1 MAVHRTKAEAL
12 VKWINSLKLSKEVEN
27 LSDLQDGVIFINI
40 VCRISGKENAQQLIE
55 QKTIEER
62 FQFICNFLECS
73 EVQKTQSELCRYNP
87 AAGSVV
93 SWQKIL
99 NSEDVEL
106 EMAKVA
112 VFLLHLH
119 TMAKQNPWEFESLD
133 IDTQGELVGM
143 LRYILDNEEAIYLDN
158 NLVVFLRSRA
168 TSPVARLFSASSDET
183 NSPPIS
189 EKTGGHK
196 TKFLTS
202 SVYSSAPSNSPTSP
216 MRDFMQTPL
225 VQVRRMKRQL
235 ADARTLRDDLEIELT
250 EARKLL
256 TEKETQI
263 SIMQQKIERL
273 VKLTEKQTSEE
284 DSDELSNMRD
294 KHESV
299 LNRLRDAQKQCQD
312 LKTEK
317 NQTERKIDKLEE
329 ENGDLSYK
337 VRDLNSRLA
346 QSQKALNELAD
357 EHEAAIPLW
366 EGKQKQLES
375 DLCVTLSDKKLLEEK
390 VQILEGKI
398 SLMEDQLKAAGE
410 SSSEMKGEVM
420 GDILQLEV
428 LKTEISQLT
437 AKTAELEQESS
448 LHKEEKS
455 QLAETIRNLEQSI
468 SDLVEQKDQLEQ
480 DARVQEDRLTG
491 QLDALNVEIMKLN
504 NSLMQKDL
512 ELEEEKKLRRQ
523 LADDSQ
529 SKEKTV
535 LDLDSKVQT
544 LNEVLRSKEEA
555 LKMLE
560 KEVSAER
567 ENMSQ
572 QVATLKEESQQINKE
587 KASILSQYD
596 TLKTEKEAELNL
608 LTEEIKALKSNQ
620 LEMED
625 LRSEKDSLSQKVQ
638 ELCSEVAEVG
648 SKNQSL
654 QSVCETHKQRHA
666 EEVAAL
672 KIKLQETEG
681 MLEEHRIRLAGL
693 DASAQNVKNL
703 QEQLTSL
710 QGTVEAL
717 ENEKKQ
723 WEEGH
728 AREAERY
735 SQLANEVKGL
745 TEERNQARTQLAEEL
760 KRQEVV
766 GAQMKQTMDEQV
778 ERCST
783 LQSELSDALR
793 KVEEKEKEEARL
805 CENVASW
812 KEKFEVVQ
820 HKQVQGDELIACL
833 KEEREKAQAELSEE
847 KAKSNELETRI
858 NQLNNEEERKASA
871 LEKDLCD
878 ALSQIKEKE
887 ALRDQ
892 AQAEVL
898 SWQDKFET
906 AQKEASQRLSQV
918 EEAARQN
925 SHKRDQIEKELF
937 EAREK
942 VAHLEDRVNQAGS
955 KQQDQISKLE
965 ADLAKARQVAREE
978 AVQSE
983 ELRGEVEA
991 LHSQLAELRKS
1002 QSECMARVEEK
1013 QHKLSEEKDAA
1024 KVELEAE
1031 RASKLDMETRL
1042 QQSINEQQERLV
1054 VLQSEVSSA
1063 RTAREEIETKEKLM
1077 RSEIERW
1084 QDQSRHQQAR
1094 INELQTEV
1102 STMKNM
1108 KEKIISQ
1115 EREMLRYAE
1124 VLSKKEE
1131 ELHELSSKLAAGDDA
1146 IRQHKQR
1153 MDSAEKEL
1161 SKSRNLCQ
1169 ERLSSIEALKSQVA
1183 ELELKCK
1190 GQQDVIARLETE
1202 KTAQGSHSH
1211 EHMTALQGELSL
1223 VRGLLKEKESME
1235 RALKEKVSLHL
1246 EELAKQKEKVRAL
1259 ELEIPTWQLKSSEE
1273 QKENAKLRD
1282 KVAVQVEVCRKLQET
1297 IDALR
1302 AEQAS
1307 EAQKRNSAEEA
1318 TKLQNTTLKM
1328 EIAAQK
1334 QAAEKL
1340 QEELTAR
1347 KLAEATLERQAQAD
1361 KEQSVQMEQ
1370 ELLQLRGQMA
1380 EIQSTM
1386 RASESQHQG
1395 ELEQQKKLLNEL
1407 KAETR
1412 QLPSLKERCKEQER
1426 EIQRLQQSS
1435 SQLSSESG
1443 LACGKL
1449 EAELARAR
1457 EAHAKELSHLKSC
1470 HAEQEAASKA
1480 KEEESRKRVEE
1491 ATSKYE
1497 KAKLMVLD
1505 ERRRFQDEQQKL
1517 STQVEELQKKLATE
1531 NQKVVELN
1539 QKLAQ
1544 QDTTAKSKLQK
1555 LKARDSDA
1563 QEKLEQQVEEL
1574 HAQLEKKEEVVQHV
1588 KAQLD
1593 KAKTHYDSKKVLNLE
1608 LTQKLEAS
1616 KKDVTALEEQLT
1628 TVKQECVDLRTESE
1642 QLRQDLQQ
1650 SAKELKEANQKN
1662 KTLSAQVDFTDR
1674 QLRELKSG
1682 QTTESVKSRVDT
1694 RRGSSQAEESEADFS
1709 KDSIELSDLEETT
1722 MTWENTGG
1730 RRGKQAYKTPVA
1742 AQKRAGSRAAQKQ
1755 RGSQE
1760 SLESLYFTPL
1770 PSHNQSKMDISLSS
1784 LGDLSLD
1791 SGKKTRSGRRRTTQV
1806 INILMTKETVDQEGA
1821 STSSTSVLGTRSSTS
1836 QPNLLGRPSRGGR
1849 RNRPTSTISLPII
1862 DRSMSQDSLDSSSNA
1877 EDLGA
1882 ATLMNLPGY
1891 RPSTR
1896 RSTRLSTFGS
1906 VASGSSSLYP
1916 GSCQDEPDQLEDW
1929 NRIAELQ
1936 RRNGVCP
1943 PHLKTSY
1950 PLESNT
1956 ATNESMITEDELRLG
1971 DPQETLRRA
1980 TLLPQQIKEMS
1991 TSRLKRLSTDSQG
2004 SNWKGVTTRQRKRL
2018 SEESHQGSGTPEAK
2032 KQLSCFPRPLTPK
2045 EKVKRVHSLFD
2056 SQAKRPTPNKAKNQ
2070 TDRRKSISYTVLNT
2084 PRKLGNTLLR
2094 GINKRATPKKTPKK
2108 SPKKSPRSNSK
2119 KDVGRRKASKNMK
2132 M

>member
-27 LSDLQDGVIFINI
+27 LSNLQDGIIFINI
-40 VCRISGKENAQQLIE
+40 VCRISGKENPLKLNE
-55 QKTIEER
+55 EKTVEER

-73 EVQKTQSELCRYNP
+73 EVQKTQSDLHGSHP

-99 NSEDVEL
+99 HTEDVEL

-112 VFLLHLH
+112 VLLLHLH
-119 TMAKQNPWEFESLD
+119 TMAKQNLWEFESLD

-143 LRYILDNEEAIYLDN
+143 LRYVLDNEEGIYLDN
-158 NLVVFLRSRA
+158 NLAAFLRSRA

-183 NSPPIS
+183 NSPTFC
-189 EKTGGHK
+189 EKTGVHK
-196 TKFLTS
+196 TKFLAS

-263 SIMQQKIERL
+263 SIMQQKVERL

-284 DSDELSNMRD
+284 DSDELGNMRD
-294 KHESV
+294 KYESL
-299 LNRLRDAQKQCQD
+299 LNRLRDVQKQCQD

-337 VRDLNSRLA
+337 VRDLSSRLA

-357 EHEAAIPLW
+357 EHETAVPLW
-366 EGKQKQLES
+366 EEKQKQLES
-375 DLCVTLSDKKLLEEK
+375 DLCITLSDKKLLEEK
-390 VQILEGKI
+390 VQILEGKV

-410 SSSEMKGEVM
+410 SSTEMKGEVM
-420 GDILQLEV
+420 GDILQLEA
-428 LKTEISQLT
+428 LKTEVSQLT

-448 LHKEEKS
+448 LHKDEKS
-455 QLAETIRNLEQSI
+455 QLAETIRSLEQSF
-468 SDLVEQKDQLEQ
+468 DELVEQKDQLEQ
-480 DARVQEDRLTG
+480 AARVQEDRLTG

-529 SKEKTV
+529 SKERAAQQTI
-535 LDLDSKVQT
+535 LDLNSKVET
-544 LNEVLRSKEEA
+544 LSEALRTKEEA
-555 LKMLE
+555 LQTLE
-560 KEVSAER
+560 KEVGTER
-567 ENMSQ
+567 ESMAQ
-572 QVATLKEESQQINKE
+572 KVATLKEESQKINNE
-587 KASILSQYD
+587 KAAIISQYE
-596 TLKTEKEAELNL
+596 TLKAEKEAELNL
-608 LTEEIKALKSNQ
+608 VTQEIQVLKSNQ
-620 LEMED
+620 LEMEN
-625 LRSEKDSLSQKVQ
+625 LRSERDTLSQKVQ
-638 ELCSEVAEVG
+638 ELSSEVAEAV

-654 QSVCETHKQRHA
+654 QLACEAHSQSHA

-672 KIKLQETEG
+672 KMRLQETEDA
-681 MLEEHRIRLAGL
+681 LQEHKSRLAGL
-693 DASAQNVKNL
+693 GASTQNVKSL
-703 QEQLTSL
+703 QEQLSSL

-723 WEEGH
+723 WEEGNTL
-728 AREAERY
+728 EAERY
-735 SQLANEVKGL
+735 SRLANEVNGL
-745 TEERNQARTQLAEEL
+745 TEERNQARAQLAEEL

-766 GAQMKQTMDEQV
+766 GAEMKQTVDEQM
-778 ERCST
+778 ERCSM
-783 LQSELSDALR
+783 LQSELSDSLR
-793 KVEEKEKEEARL
+793 MVEEKEKEEVRL
-805 CENVASW
+805 HETIACW
-812 KEKFEVVQ
+812 KEKFEVIQ
-820 HKQVQGDELIACL
+820 QKQAQGDEVIACL
-833 KEEREKAQAELSEE
+833 KEEREKVQAELLKE
-847 KAKSNELETRI
+847 KAKSNGLEARI
-858 NQLNNEEERKASA
+858 NQLNNEEESKASA
-871 LEKDLCD
+871 LEKELCN
-878 ALSQIKEKE
+878 ALSKIREKE
-887 ALRDQ
+887 TLRDQ
-892 AQAEVL
+892 AQAEML
-898 SWQDKFET
+898 TWQEKFEI
-906 AQKEASQRLSQV
+906 AQKEASRHLSQV
-918 EEAARQN
+918 EAEARRN
-925 SHKRDQIEKELF
+925 SHERDQIQKELN

-942 VAHLEDRVNQAGS
+942 VALLEERVTQSGS
-955 KQQDQISKLE
+955 EQQDQISKLE
-965 ADLAKARQVAREE
+965 ADLAKARQVARED
-978 AVQSE
+978 AAHSK
-983 ELRGEVEA
+983 ELRAEVGT
-991 LHSQLAELRKS
+991 LRSQLAELKKS
-1002 QSECMARVEEK
+1002 QSEGLARVEEER
-1013 QHKLSEEKDAA
+1013 HKLSKEKDAA

-1031 RASKLDMETRL
+1031 RASKLEVEARL
-1042 QQSINEQQERLV
+1042 QQSLSEQQERLV
-1054 VLQSEVSSA
+1054 ALQSEVASA
-1063 RTAREEIETKEKLM
+1063 RTAREEVETKEKLM
-1077 RSEIERW
+1077 RGEIEKW
-1084 QDQSRHQQAR
+1084 QEQSRHQQAKV
-1094 INELQTEV
+1094 NELQTEV
-1102 STMKNM
+1102 STMKSM

-1131 ELHELSSKLAAGDDA
+1131 ELSVFGSKLAAGDEA
-1146 IRQHKQR
+1146 VRQHKQR
-1153 MDSAEKEL
+1153 MDSVEKEL
-1161 SKSRNLCQ
+1161 SAFRNLCQ
-1169 ERLSSIEALKSQVA
+1169 ERLSNIEALKSQIA
-1183 ELELKCK
+1183 ELELKCE
-1190 GQQDVIARLETE
+1190 GQQGIIAQLETE
-1202 KTAQGSHSH
+1202 KTAQGSHSL
-1211 EHMTALQGELSL
+1211 EHVTALQGELAL
-1223 VRGLLKEKESME
+1223 VRGLLKEKESVE

-1246 EELAKQKEKVRAL
+1246 EELAKQKEKVHAL
-1259 ELEIPTWQLKSSEE
+1259 ELEIPAWQLKSSEE
-1273 QKENAKLRD
+1273 QKESAKLRD
-1282 KVAVQVEVCRKLQET
+1282 KVAAQAEACRKLQET
-1297 IDALR
+1297 MDALR

-1307 EAQKRNSAEEA
+1307 EAQKRHSTEEA
-1318 TKLQNTTLKM
+1318 TKLHNASLKM

-1334 QAAEKL
+1334 QAAERL
-1340 QEELTAR
+1340 QEELAAR
-1347 KLAEATLERQAQAD
+1347 RLAEATLERQAQTDRERSA
-1361 KEQSVQMEQ
+1361 QMEQ
-1370 ELLQLRGQMA
+1370 ELLQLHGQLG
-1380 EIQSTM
+1380 EVQSAM
-1386 RASESQHQG
+1386 RAAESQHQE

-1412 QLPSLKERCKEQER
+1412 QLSSLKERCKEQEQ

-1435 SQLSSESG
+1435 NQLSSESV
-1443 LACGKL
+1443 LARGRL
-1449 EAELARAR
+1449 EAELAKAR
-1457 EAHAKELSHLKSC
+1457 EAHAKELNHLKSC

-1480 KEEESRKRVEE
+1480 KEDESRKRVEE

-1517 STQVEELQKKLATE
+1517 NAQVEELQKKLTAE
-1531 NQKVVELN
+1531 NQK
-1539 QKLAQ
+1539 
-1544 QDTTAKSKLQK
+1544 
-1555 LKARDSDA
+1555 ARDNDA

-1574 HAQLEKKEEVVQHV
+1574 SAQLEKKEEVVQHI

-1616 KKDVTALEEQLT
+1616 RKDISALEQQLT
-1628 TVKQECVDLRTESE
+1628 SMKQECTDLRTESE
-1642 QLRQDLQQ
+1642 QLRKELQQ

-1662 KTLSAQVDFTDR
+1662 KTLSAQVEFADR
-1674 QLRELKSG
+1674 QLRELSKSS
-1682 QTTESVKSRVDT
+1682 QTTGSVKSHLDT
-1694 RRGSSQAEESEADFS
+1694 RRGSSRAEESEADFS

-1730 RRGKQAYKTPVA
+1730 RRGKAAYKTPVA
-1742 AQKRAGSRAAQKQ
+1742 YQRRAGSHAAQKQ
-1755 RGSQE
+1755 RGSQD
-1760 SLESLYFTPL
+1760 SLDSLYFTPL
-1770 PSHNQSKMDISLSS
+1770 PSRSQSKLDTSLSS

-1791 SGKKTRSGRRRTTQV
+1791 SAKKTRSGRRRTTQV
-1806 INILMTKETVDQEGA
+1806 INILMTKKETVDQEEA
-1821 STSSTSVLGTRSSTS
+1821 STSSSSVLGTQSSSS

-1849 RNRPTSTISLPII
+1849 RNRPTSAISLPIV
-1862 DRSMSQDSLDSSSNA
+1862 DRSMSQDSLDSSNNA

-1882 ATLMNLPGY
+1882 AALMNLPGY

-1896 RSTRLSTFGS
+1896 RSTRLSAFGS

-1991 TSRLKRLSTDSQG
+1991 TGRQKRLSNDSQG
-2004 SNWKGVTTRQRKRL
+2004 PNWKGVTTRQRKRL

-2045 EKVKRVHSLFD
+2045 EKEKHAHSLFD
-2056 SQAKRPTPNKAKNQ
+2056 SQAKRPTLNKAKNQ
-2070 TDRRKSISYTVLNT
+2070 NDRRKSISYTVLNT

-2094 GINKRATPKKTPKK
+2094 GINKRATPRKTPKKTPKK
-2108 SPKKSPRSNSK
+2108 SPKKSPKSSSK
-2119 KDVGRRKASKNMK
+2119 KDVGRRKASRNMK